1 MSRGNSGKDKKK
13 LTENRLEK
21 AQASVAEQ
29 LAMEEQKRKKE
40 LKKKRRASVTLVSAV
55 RKESRP
61 TTLTMIFSVLLST
74 MLGTGFSFML
84 MTTYGLKADLF
95 VFVLFL
101 GLISWGMS
109 YCHASD
115 SKSAPFVLAAF
126 LGMVALFICSLDILK
141 VQTEVN
147 YAYSILQKSAFH
159 ELEPVYTD
167 PKELEAIARP
177 ITLLML
183 LINLIPAFFTTLV
196 VERRKN
202 ILLSLVWYIPFFFCT
217 TVITFM
223 TPKEWP
229 CVLAV
234 GGVVILLIFQFVR
247 RLGDDTVDERMLK
260 ISAPVIILC
269 ALFSALFPVS
279 RYDKDKLA
287 ERHFTKIQEIFD
299 EIGSRLPFGE
309 LTGRSKKDDEPEVG
323 FQGAIIAHEDDEE
336 STEANVTSEDFS
348 KVGFFNPPDI
358 KLMKLL
364 RYYNDTENHQVRNT
378 GRMIYL
384 KCTSMEML
392 EKEGWRTAYYG
403 ESKPEDAY
411 ILNMSEIEGSEA
423 DYVLTVQPYVQI
435 PVYLVPEYADHF
447 FLSPESRYA
456 SAHISVRTTWNLTEC
471 VLNPGET
478 VYNYAFN
485 MVPQKRAPEWNPE
498 YLDEVYGTCLEVPEE
513 TKQSI
518 LDSGVLPTW
527 YKDLLEGKSEM
538 TTAEKVGTVIEYV
551 RNLHPYDAQTP
562 YPPEGADFVTW
573 FMTQS
578 QSGFCVH
585 YATTTAT
592 LLRMIGVPVRYV
604 SGYLVGFDLNSTRC
618 EVSMKDAH
626 AWIEFFDPDYGWV
639 MDDPTP
645 GNGIAASYYN
655 AYSIAKEYGDM
666 NYDYRL
672 SPTPKPKP
680 KPVKKPAATVTPTP
694 VPLESEEAPKNVI
707 PPIVK
712 RIATH
717 PVTVTVVSV
726 VLFVLL
732 LRLGYVLFW
741 KIRIRRA
748 SMNKKASIY
757 TSYFSMHN
765 SILEAPPSRVAESIR
780 KKAEF
785 GSGEISEKELS
796 DLVRFGDHNLDIQRA
811 GCPWIRRFLS
821 RILRVKL

>member
-1 MSRGNSGKDKKK
+1 
-13 LTENRLEK
+13 
-21 AQASVAEQ
+21 
-29 LAMEEQKRKKE
+29 
-40 LKKKRRASVTLVSAV
+40 
-55 RKESRP
+55 
-61 TTLTMIFSVLLST
+61 MIFSVLLST

-115 SKSAPFVLAAF
+115 SKTVPFVLAAF
-126 LGMVALFICSLDILK
+126 LGMVALFICSFDIFN

-202 ILLSLVWYIPFFFCT
+202 ILISLVWYIPFFFCT

-287 ERHFTKIQEIFD
+287 EKHFTKMQEIFD
-299 EIGSRLPFGE
+299 ELGSRLPFGE
-309 LTGRSKKDDEPEVG
+309 LTGRSKKDEEPEVG

-336 STEANVTSEDFS
+336 LTEANVTSEDFS

-364 RYYNDTENHQVRNT
+364 RYYNDTENHTVQST
-378 GRMIYL
+378 GRMLYL
-384 KCTSMEML
+384 RCTSMEKLSM
-392 EKEGWRTAYYG
+392 EGWQTAYYG
-403 ESKPEDAY
+403 ETKSEDAY
-411 ILNMSEIEGSEA
+411 ILNMSGIEGSEA
-423 DYVLTVQPYVQI
+423 DFVLTVQPYVPI
-435 PVYLVPEYADHF
+435 PVYLVPEYTDHF
-447 FLSPESRYA
+447 YLSPESRYA
-456 SAHISVRTTWNLTEC
+456 NANIPVRRNWNLAEC
-471 VLNPGET
+471 VVNPGEK

-485 MVPQKRAPEWNPE
+485 MVPQKRSPEWNPD
-498 YLDEVYGTCLEVPEE
+498 YLEEVYGTCLEVPEE

-518 LDSGVLPTW
+518 LDSGVLPKW

-551 RNLHPYDAQTP
+551 RNLHPYDVQTP
-562 YPPEGADFVTW
+562 YPPEGVDFVTW

-578 QSGFCVH
+578 PSGFCVH
-585 YATTTAT
+585 YATTAAT
-592 LLRMIGVPVRYV
+592 LLRMIGVPTRYV
-604 SGYLVGFDLNSTRC
+604 SGYFVGFELNSTRG

-666 NYDYRL
+666 SYDYRL

-680 KPVKKPAATVTPTP
+680 KPVKKPTAS
-694 VPLESEEAPKNVI
+694 ESL
-707 PPIVK
+707 
-712 RIATH
+712 
-717 PVTVTVVSV
+717 S
-726 VLFVLL
+726 L
-732 LRLGYVLFW
+732 
-741 KIRIRRA
+741 
-748 SMNKKASIY
+748 
-757 TSYFSMHN
+757 
-765 SILEAPPSRVAESIR
+765 IL
-780 KKAEF
+780 
-785 GSGEISEKELS
+785 
-796 DLVRFGDHNLDIQRA
+796 
-811 GCPWIRRFLS
+811 
-821 RILRVKL
+821 